1 MADNLEDI
9 VDPRIA
15 RHALA
20 GALAAGLLAELLLD
34 RVALGINVPL
44 LTIAVLAIVTWFSP
58 HRRPADRIDWWL
70 AGVAVMASLGPAIR
84 TDPTVIVLDLVL
96 VLGGVAGWGL
106 TVGGIP
112 VTRRATATV
121 IGLAT
126 ETVGAAAIGAAL
138 VASRAGADGAF
149 ARGGAALG
157 RTAPLLRGLVIA
169 LPVVGVF
176 TLLFALGVGVL
187 GRGLV

>member
-112 VTRRATATV
+112 VTRRATF
-121 IGLAT
+121 LL
-126 ETVGAAAIGAAL
+126 VGAVNQDEAKALAERLRAEAPEGAGIE
-138 VASRAGADGAF
+138 VEPGGGMVWEVSPKNPF
-149 ARGGAALG
+149 AVFGGLG
-157 RTAPLLRGLVIA
+157 G
-169 LPVVGVF
+169 
-176 TLLFALGVGVL
+176 
-187 GRGLV
+187 